1 MTPKIVVITGPTAT
15 GKTALSVALAEKIGG
30 EVVGA
35 DSMQIYKYMDIGT
48 AKPTAE
54 ETHGVPHHMID
65 IVMPQESYSVSRY
78 AEEASACVDDI
89 LSRGMIPIVTGGT
102 GLYIEALIA
111 GRHFAPEAIS
121 SGLRRE
127 ISDEYDSLGGEKM
140 LELLSSFDP
149 ESGAKLHPNDKKRI
163 VRAFEVYYTSGKTI
177 SQHNAETKTV
187 PPRYDAYKLALNFT
201 ARDDLYA
208 RIDGRVDNMMQAGLE
223 GEERSLLDMGV
234 SVDCTSMQAIG
245 YKEIAAAVLSGGD
258 IVEAAETVKRESRRY
273 AKRQISWFSR
283 DKTIKWINWE
293 KLPDLADGLRISTDF
308 LAAAGVI

>member
-111 GRHFAPEAIS
+111 GRHFAPEAVS

-140 LELLSSFDP
+140 LELLSLFDP

-177 SQHNAETKTV
+177 SQHNAETKAA
-187 PPRYDAYKLALNFT
+187 PPRYDTYKLALNF
-201 ARDDLYA
+201 AVRDDLYA

-223 GEERSLLDMGV
+223 GEVRSLLDMGV